1 MGLFP
6 KCAILFVLGFV
17 VDLLQTFHIQACAD
31 RKLIMSV
38 STLFALYIVGFWG
51 HDWFVSHK
59 SPWAR
64 WALTMSGALGAGLG
78 TGTVIFYGG

>member
-1 MGLFP
+1 MSLFQ
-6 KCAILFVLGFV
+6 KCLVLFTTGFV

-31 RKLIMSV
+31 RSLALSV

-51 HDWFVSHK
+51 HDWFVQSK
-59 SPWAR
+59 SCASR

-78 TGTVIFYGG
+78 TGIVIYLGS